1 MENCIQ
7 SFDETFDETF
17 DTNRDT
23 KEKRHTTYSEC
34 CMPKPLL
41 VACRRLELR
50 TPRLK
55 GSLAK

>member
-1 MENCIQ
+1 MENYIQ

-34 CMPKPLL
+34 CMPNHYWWL
-41 VACRRLELR
+41 AG
-50 TPRLK
+50 
-55 GSLAK
+55 GSNSGPQD